1 MTQWKTL
8 RTSLVL
14 LALLA
19 ATPTF
24 AGDGEIS
31 GFIGGLLGG
40 DLNQLE
46 AGNITSSFK
55 NGVVYGVRGGWY
67 GHPLAVEGSFA
78 YAPSG
83 LTGTVEDDV
92 FTVDTR
98 VTYLDAN
105 LLLIILPTAVS
116 PFVTGGVG
124 LQSFD
129 FQGDIGPAA
138 LVNVDLVTVNKFGFN
153 FGAGIKANIKRATLR
168 LDIRYHMTTFTQDDF
183 GLLGQIAEIAG
194 ITFDETVHNVE
205 VSFGVGFRF

>member
-1 MTQWKTL
+1 MNKY
-8 RTSLVL
+8 LVL
-14 LALLA
+14 VALLT

-24 AGDGEIS
+24 AGDSEIS

-40 DLNQLE
+40 DLDQLE

-55 NGVVYGVRGGWY
+55 NGIVYGVRGGWY

-83 LTGTVEDDV
+83 LTGVVEDNV
-92 FTVDTR
+92 FVMDTR

-124 LQSFD
+124 LQSFV
-129 FQGDIGPAA
+129 FQGDIAPAA
-138 LVNVDLVTVNKFGFN
+138 LFNVDLVTVNKFGFN

-168 LDIRYHMTTFTQDDF
+168 LDIRDHMTTFTQDDF

-194 ITFDETVHNVE
+194 FTFDETVHNVE

>member
-168 LDIRYHMTTFTQDDF
+168 LDIRDHMTTFTQDDF